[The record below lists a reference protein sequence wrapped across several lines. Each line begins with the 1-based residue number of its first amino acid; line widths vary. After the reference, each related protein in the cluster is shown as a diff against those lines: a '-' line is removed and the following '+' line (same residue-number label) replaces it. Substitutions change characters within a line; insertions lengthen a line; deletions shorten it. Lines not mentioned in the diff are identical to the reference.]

1 MNTDSSVCCLQNWF
15 TFCKESDS
23 DRHCWHV
30 NVLQSMT
37 KVETTL
43 LCSRASSDSVC
54 STMYTVRY
62 IIWDAKLLQ
71 WCPTKNS
78 SSLSLPWKGSKL
90 VRNIS
95 LLRLFKCFPCD
106 GDVDDVLFKI
116 VYVQERFLAV
126 LGEQCLMSVCWQ
138 AGVLLGSIKVRQDKV
153 RVFGGGIKLA
163 LPAIRDVTNFQQS
176 WVLLETTH
184 FWGIR
189 KI

>member
-15 TFCKESDS
+15 TFCKGSDS

-54 STMYTVRY
+54 STMYAVRY

-95 LLRLFKCFPCD
+95 LLRLFKCFPCG
-106 GDVDDVLFKI
+106 GDDDVLLKI

-138 AGVLLGSIKVRQDKV
+138 AGIHLEEISKEPLWTSNGRADSHTIWVHLE
-153 RVFGGGIKLA
+153 GIY
-163 LPAIRDVTNFQQS
+163 S
-176 WVLLETTH
+176 WGT
-184 FWGIR
+184 R
-189 KI
+189 KA